1 MRHHNYY
8 HRVALI
14 LFLQDILFYFPRYLW
29 CSWED
34 GLMETLAENLKN
46 HKLTDNEK
54 RISIDYLVTYLRAR
68 KYEQEQYATRFF
80 LCELLYFSNVIVHFF
95 TNFFLGVEFLS
106 YGTVFFKGKGQTVFP
121 EWAHCKFPISSN
133 TSVDLRC
140 YLSLNENIIWFFG
153 ILWAWFVIL
162 AIMSAWSII
171 YRLGTISSQFRLFFL
186 RFEVPLAPLARTDLE
201 CFAS

>member
-1 MRHHNYY
+1 
-8 HRVALI
+8 
-14 LFLQDILFYFPRYLW
+14 
-29 CSWED
+29 
-34 GLMETLAENLKN
+34 METLAVKLKN
-46 HKLTDNEK
+46 PELTENEK
-54 RISIDYLVTYLRAR
+54 RNSIDFLVTYLRTR
-68 KYEQEQYATRFF
+68 KNVKEKYATTFF
-80 LCELLYFSNVIVHFF
+80 LCELLNFSNVIVHFF
-95 TNFFLGVEFLS
+95 TNFFLGGEFLS
-106 YGTVFFKGKGQTVFP
+106 HGTVFFKGKGQSVFP

-153 ILWAWFVIL
+153 ILWVWFVIL